1 MILLYGLI
9 EDPPLEKVF
18 HFLKCWQEPVL
29 FVNQR
34 TFFNYKFEVKDNI
47 DESTISYEART
58 YKLSDF
64 TAAYFRPE
72 SLEAIPE
79 LHAYKDNKVVWMSA
93 IDFDSML
100 WQWSETSPILNIV
113 NRASAMASNQSKP
126 FQAEII
132 RKCGFSIPE
141 TLITTSPNAVQAF
154 LKKHQRIIYKSIS
167 GVRSIVSEVSK
178 EHLTRLANI
187 VNCPTQFQ
195 AYVPGTDYR
204 VHVLGDKLFACKIE
218 SAQADYRY
226 DQKSNIEDVILP
238 VLVQEKC
245 LALSAQLGLSLSGI
259 DLRQTPD
266 NEWFCFEVNTSPG
279 YTFFEQAAGQTISY
293 HLADY
298 LTKPFLKPSLSCNLY
313 LP

>member
-1 MILLYGLI
+1 MILLYGLL

-18 HFLKCWQEPVL
+18 NFLTCWQEPVL

-34 TFFNYKFEVKDNI
+34 TFFDYKFQVHETLS
-47 DESTISYEART
+47 ESTISYESHT

-64 TAAYFRPE
+64 TSAYFRPE
-72 SLEAIPE
+72 NIEAIPE
-79 LHAYKDNKVVWMSA
+79 LKQYQENQEAWLLAMA
-93 IDFDSML
+93 FDSSL
-100 WQWSETSPILNIV
+100 WQWAENTPSLNMV

-132 RKCGFSIPE
+132 RKSGFSVPE
-141 TLITTSPNAVQAF
+141 TLITTSPSAVKVF
-154 LKKHQRIIYKSIS
+154 LKKHKRIIYKSIS
-167 GVRSIVSEVSK
+167 GIRSIVSEVGE
-178 EHLTRLANI
+178 EHLTRLTNI

-195 AYVPGTDYR
+195 AYVPGIDYR
-204 VHVLGDKLFACKIE
+204 VHVLGNKLFACKIE

-226 DQKSNIEDVILP
+226 DRQSNIEDVTLP
-238 VLVQEKC
+238 THIHEKC
-245 LALSAQLGLSLSGI
+245 LTLSVQLGLSLAGI

-298 LTKPFLKPSLSCNLY
+298 LTK
-313 LP
+313 

>member
-9 EDPPLEKVF
+9 EDPPLEKVYN
-18 HFLKCWQEPVL
+18 FLTWWQEPVL

-34 TFFNYKFEVKDNI
+34 TFFDYKFEVKDNI
-47 DESTISYEART
+47 SDSTILYDAQT

-64 TAAYFRPE
+64 TSAYFRPE
-72 SLEAIPE
+72 NLEAIPE
-79 LHAYKDNKVVWMSA
+79 LQHYQDNHEAWLAAMA
-93 IDFDSML
+93 FDSTL
-100 WQWSETSPILNIV
+100 WQWAENSTCLKMV
-113 NRASAMASNQSKP
+113 NKASAMASNQSKP

-132 RKCGFSIPE
+132 RKSGFSIPE
-141 TLITTSPNAVQAF
+141 TLITTSPSAVHTF

-167 GVRSIVSEVSK
+167 GVRSIVSEVGE
-178 EHLTRLANI
+178 EHLTRLASI
-187 VNCPTQFQ
+187 ANCPTQFQ
-195 AYVPGTDYR
+195 AYVPGIDYR
-204 VHVLGDKLFACKIE
+204 VHVLGDKVFACKIQ

-226 DQKSNIEDVILP
+226 DQQSNIENVTLP
-238 VLVQEKC
+238 QLIQEKC

-279 YTFFEQAAGQTISY
+279 YTYFEQAAGQTISY

-298 LTKPFLKPSLSCNLY
+298 LTKQ
-313 LP
+313 